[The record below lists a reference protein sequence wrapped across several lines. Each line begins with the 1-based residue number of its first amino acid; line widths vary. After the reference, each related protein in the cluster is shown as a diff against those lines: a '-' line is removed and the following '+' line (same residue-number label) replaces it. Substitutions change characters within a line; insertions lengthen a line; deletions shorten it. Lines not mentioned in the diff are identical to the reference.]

1 MSTETFR
8 TARPGQVVVGI
19 DGSAHARS
27 AALWAAA
34 QADACRQRL
43 CVLYA
48 ADLDRLSR
56 FASFQTVES
65 VREKA
70 RERLSET
77 AEAVQER
84 FPSLDIAGQLSR
96 GEPVWALHEAA
107 GPRDSIVVG
116 SRGRGGF
123 SALMLGSVSLGV
135 TAGATVPV
143 VVVRGASTWSEVES
157 VTAAVRGA
165 TDGEWLETAA
175 QEAQIR
181 GANLR
186 LLGVRSILARAV
198 DTTPLPGADE
208 GADRRNEQQMQDLAA
223 GVRQRFPGTTVSTE
237 VVTGRSAAAV
247 LVEASRHC
255 GLIVLGGRRDLGV
268 GAGPGRLAHALLHH
282 SHCPVEIVPRSVT
295 EEVT

>member
-1 MSTETFR
+1 MSTGISR

-19 DGSAHARS
+19 DGSAQSRS
-27 AALWAAA
+27 AAFWAAA

-48 ADLDRLSR
+48 ADLDRISR

-77 AEAVQER
+77 AEAVQECFR
-84 FPSLDIAGQLSR
+84 ALDITQQLSR

-107 GPRDSIVVG
+107 GPQDSIVVG

-143 VVVRGASTWSEVES
+143 VVVRGESTWSEVES

-165 TDGEWLETAA
+165 TDREWLETAA

-208 GADRRNEQQMQDLAA
+208 GADRRSEQQMQDLAA
-223 GVRQRFPGTTVSTE
+223 SVRQRFPGTTVSAE

-247 LVEASRHC
+247 FVEASRHC
-255 GLIVLGGRRDLGV
+255 GLIVLGGRYLGV

-282 SHCPVEIVPRSVT
+282 SRCPVEIVPRGVT